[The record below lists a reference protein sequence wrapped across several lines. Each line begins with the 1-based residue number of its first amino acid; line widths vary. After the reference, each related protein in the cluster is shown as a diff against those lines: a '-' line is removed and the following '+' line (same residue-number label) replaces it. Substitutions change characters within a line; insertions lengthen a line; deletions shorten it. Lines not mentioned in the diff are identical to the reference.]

1 MGFPL
6 SSCPKPVK
14 LIYLFSFC
22 LLFYFDISTPYIIC
36 IICFCLFCFMSS
48 APLQWNFFLFIYS
61 LPRHRLLPT
70 WSFVY
75 FVYFCHSC
83 LHPSQN
89 EIKRVLLFKKIT
101 NMNCAVMGILGP
113 GYLEPWPV
121 TWRFQKCVYF
131 SRARAEMHLVVFK
144 CSLQTS
150 NVVPRQI
157 IWWKNVYPFCLQRIE
172 KRPYFLP

>member
-83 LHPSQN
+83 LHPNQN
-89 EIKRVLLFKKIT
+89 EIKRVLIFKKCS
-101 NMNCAVMGILGP
+101 NKRCYVNCVAHWSSGMILALGVRGP
-113 GYLEPWPV
+113 G
-121 TWRFQKCVYF
+121 FK
-131 SRARAEMHLVVFK
+131 SRMSPLYVSYDQYDLDDRWNWL
-144 CSLQTS
+144 
-150 NVVPRQI
+150 
-157 IWWKNVYPFCLQRIE
+157 
-172 KRPYFLP
+172 